1 MLEITFPKLNSLNFD
16 SKNIKNVA
24 IFLLN
29 QLEIHF
35 QKFQFWL
42 FYSYFNQKQLETSG
56 NLDACTKQIQNLGGR
71 ALSKRE
77 QY

>member
-1 MLEITFPKLNSLNFD
+1 MQSCTLGSFSVVQGQCYQITVLIYGHLLEITFPKLNSLNFD

-42 FYSYFNQKQLETSG
+42 FYSYFN
-56 NLDACTKQIQNLGGR
+56 
-71 ALSKRE
+71 
-77 QY
+77 